1 MDKLVSV
8 ILPTY
13 NMELYLA
20 QCLKSI
26 TLQSYKNIEVIVVI
40 DGATDSSFQIAK
52 SFQDQDERFK
62 VVWQENAGSG
72 PARNNGLM
80 HATGEYIMFVDPD
93 DWIDSNMVEDLLE
106 AAITSGADLV
116 IAGGKTVYENNPT
129 RNSIEQYENRLIKG
143 RNNVREMY
151 MDFLAEGKLGAPT
164 SKLFKAKLIKEH
176 NIQFPD
182 LRRSQDIVFNYR
194 YYDMI
199 DSVYISK
206 CVGYN
211 YRIVEEVQNLKL
223 REDYYKTLSL
233 IYFEIMEMLS
243 KWAIVVNSKSY
254 RAMCNFFLPSVMAN
268 IEANIIR
275 KEDIEPIIQEEN
287 IRRLVEGSCVKRFD
301 QLMFKV
307 LYKLKRKKAIENLIR
322 MKLRLKKVIK
332 EHTDEMA

>member
-62 VVWQENAGSG
+62 VIWQENAGSG

-93 DWIDSNMVEDLLE
+93 DWIDSNMVECLLE
-106 AAITSGADLV
+106 DLIKYNVDLV
-116 IAGGKTVYENNPT
+116 VAGGKNIYENN
-129 RNSIEQYENRLIKG
+129 SS
-143 RNNVREMY
+143 RNNVERYEKTLIRGQKNVREVY
-151 MDFLAEGKLGAPT
+151 MDLLAEGKLGAPT
-164 SKLFKAKLIKEH
+164 CKLFKTKLIRES

-194 YYDMI
+194 YYDVI
-199 DSVYISK
+199 SSIYISD
-206 CVGYN
+206 CTAYN
-211 YRIVEEVQNLKL
+211 YRIIEDVQNLKL
-223 REDYYKTLSL
+223 KRDYYKTLSL
-233 IYFEIMEMLS
+233 IYSEIMELLS
-243 KWAIVVNSKSY
+243 KWNITVRSKSY
-254 RAMCNFFLPSVMAN
+254 HAMCDFFMPSVMAN
-268 IEANIIR
+268 VEANIIR
-275 KEDIEPIIQEEN
+275 KEDVEPIIQEKN
-287 IRRLVEGSCVKRFD
+287 IRRLVKGSRANRFD
-301 QLMFKV
+301 QKIFKV
-307 LYKLKRKKAIENLIR
+307 LYELKIKKGIEILMRVKLSLKRCSGGKF
-322 MKLRLKKVIK
+322 
-332 EHTDEMA
+332 

>member
-62 VVWQENAGSG
+62 VIWQENAGSG

-106 AAITSGADLV
+106 VAITSGADLV

-129 RNSIEQYENRLIKG
+129 RNSIEQYENRLIKE

-164 SKLFKAKLIKEH
+164 SKLFKAKLIKER

-194 YYDMI
+194 YYDVI
-199 DSVYISK
+199 SSIYISD
-206 CVGYN
+206 CTAYN
-211 YRIVEEVQNLKL
+211 YRIIEDVQNLKL
-223 REDYYKTLSL
+223 KRDYYKTLSL
-233 IYFEIMEMLS
+233 IYSEIMELLS
-243 KWAIVVNSKSY
+243 KWNITVRSKSY
-254 RAMCNFFLPSVMAN
+254 HAMCDFFMPSVMAN
-268 IEANIIR
+268 VEANIIR
-275 KEDIEPIIQEEN
+275 KEDVEPIIQEKN
-287 IRRLVEGSCVKRFD
+287 IRRLVKGSRANRFD
-301 QLMFKV
+301 QKIFKV
-307 LYKLKRKKAIENLIR
+307 LYGLKIKKGIEILMRVKLSLKRCSGGKF
-322 MKLRLKKVIK
+322 
-332 EHTDEMA
+332 

>member
-62 VVWQENAGSG
+62 VIWQENAGSG

-106 AAITSGADLV
+106 VAITSGADLV
-116 IAGGKTVYENNPT
+116 IAGGKTVYENDPT

-164 SKLFKAKLIKEH
+164 SKLFKAKLIKER

-194 YYDMI
+194 YYDVI
-199 DSVYISK
+199 SSIYISD
-206 CVGYN
+206 CTAYN
-211 YRIVEEVQNLKL
+211 YRIIEDVQNLKL
-223 REDYYKTLSL
+223 KRDYYKTLSL
-233 IYFEIMEMLS
+233 IYSEIMELLS
-243 KWAIVVNSKSY
+243 KWNITVRSKSY
-254 RAMCNFFLPSVMAN
+254 HAMCDFFMPSVMAN
-268 IEANIIR
+268 VEANIIR
-275 KEDIEPIIQEEN
+275 KEDVEPIIQEKN
-287 IRRLVEGSCVKRFD
+287 IRRLVKGSRANRFD
-301 QLMFKV
+301 QKIFKV
-307 LYKLKRKKAIENLIR
+307 LYELKIKKGIEILMRVKLSLKRCSGGKF
-322 MKLRLKKVIK
+322 
-332 EHTDEMA
+332 

>member
-62 VVWQENAGSG
+62 VIWQENAGSG

-106 AAITSGADLV
+106 VAITSGADLV

-143 RNNVREMY
+143 KNNVREMY

-164 SKLFKAKLIKEH
+164 SKLFKAKLIKER

-194 YYDMI
+194 YYDVI
-199 DSVYISK
+199 SSIYISD
-206 CVGYN
+206 CTAYN
-211 YRIVEEVQNLKL
+211 YRIIENVQNLKL
-223 REDYYKTLSL
+223 KRDYYKTLSL
-233 IYFEIMEMLS
+233 IYSEIMELIS
-243 KWAIVVNSKSY
+243 KWDISVSSKSY
-254 RAMCNFFLPSVMAN
+254 HAMCNYFLPSVMAN
-268 IEANIIR
+268 VEANIVREEDISPIIYEKNIR
-275 KEDIEPIIQEEN
+275 K
-287 IRRLVEGSCVKRFD
+287 LVENSSSSRLDQRIFRFCYC
-301 QLMFKV
+301 LKIEKMVILIFYV
-307 LYKLKRKKAIENLIR
+307 KLK
-322 MKLRLKKVIK
+322 LKKIRK
-332 EHTDEMA
+332 QIRA

>member
-62 VVWQENAGSG
+62 VIWQENAGSG

-106 AAITSGADLV
+106 VAITSGADLV
-116 IAGGKTVYENNPT
+116 IAGGKTVYENDST

-164 SKLFKAKLIKEH
+164 SKLFKAKLIKER

-194 YYDMI
+194 YYDVI
-199 DSVYISK
+199 SSIYISD
-206 CVGYN
+206 CTAYN
-211 YRIVEEVQNLKL
+211 YRIIEDVQNLKL
-223 REDYYKTLSL
+223 KRDYYKTLSL
-233 IYFEIMEMLS
+233 IYSEIMELLS
-243 KWAIVVNSKSY
+243 KWNITVRSKSY
-254 RAMCNFFLPSVMAN
+254 HAMCDFFMPSVMAN
-268 IEANIIR
+268 VEANIIR
-275 KEDIEPIIQEEN
+275 KEDVEPIIQEKN
-287 IRRLVEGSCVKRFD
+287 IRRLVKGSRANRFD
-301 QLMFKV
+301 QKIFKV
-307 LYKLKRKKAIENLIR
+307 LYELKIKKGIEILMCVKLSLKRCSGGKF
-322 MKLRLKKVIK
+322 
-332 EHTDEMA
+332 

>member
-52 SFQDQDERFK
+52 SFQYQDERFK
-62 VVWQENAGSG
+62 VIWQENAGSG

-106 AAITSGADLV
+106 VAIASGADLV
-116 IAGGKTVYENNPT
+116 IAGGKSVYENNPT

-164 SKLFKAKLIKEH
+164 SKLFKAKLIKER

-194 YYDMI
+194 YYDVI
-199 DSVYISK
+199 SSIYISD
-206 CVGYN
+206 CTAYN
-211 YRIVEEVQNLKL
+211 YRIIEDVQNLKL
-223 REDYYKTLSL
+223 KRDYYKTLSL
-233 IYFEIMEMLS
+233 IYSEIMELLS
-243 KWAIVVNSKSY
+243 KWNITVRSKSY
-254 RAMCNFFLPSVMAN
+254 HAMCDFFMPSVMAN
-268 IEANIIR
+268 VEANIIR
-275 KEDIEPIIQEEN
+275 KEDVEPIIQEKN
-287 IRRLVEGSCVKRFD
+287 IRRLVKGSRANRFD
-301 QLMFKV
+301 QKIFKV
-307 LYKLKRKKAIENLIR
+307 LYELKIKKGIEILMRVKLSLKRCSGGKF
-322 MKLRLKKVIK
+322 
-332 EHTDEMA
+332 

>member
-62 VVWQENAGSG
+62 VIWQENAGSG

-106 AAITSGADLV
+106 VAITSGADLV
-116 IAGGKTVYENNPT
+116 IAGGKTVYENDST
-129 RNSIEQYENRLIKG
+129 SNSIEQYENRLIKG

-164 SKLFKAKLIKEH
+164 SKLFKAKLIKER

-194 YYDMI
+194 YYDVI
-199 DSVYISK
+199 SSIYISD
-206 CVGYN
+206 CTAYN
-211 YRIVEEVQNLKL
+211 YRIIEDVQNLKL
-223 REDYYKTLSL
+223 KRDYYKTLSL
-233 IYFEIMEMLS
+233 IYSEIMELLS
-243 KWAIVVNSKSY
+243 KWNITVRSKSY
-254 RAMCNFFLPSVMAN
+254 HAMCDFFMPSVMAN
-268 IEANIIR
+268 VEANIIR
-275 KEDIEPIIQEEN
+275 KEDVEPIIQEKN
-287 IRRLVEGSCVKRFD
+287 IRRLVKGSRANRFD
-301 QLMFKV
+301 QKIFKV
-307 LYKLKRKKAIENLIR
+307 LYELKIKKGIEILMCVKLSLKRCSGGKF
-322 MKLRLKKVIK
+322 
-332 EHTDEMA
+332 

>member
-62 VVWQENAGSG
+62 VIWQENAGSG

-106 AAITSGADLV
+106 VAITSGADLV
-116 IAGGKTVYENNPT
+116 IAGGKTVYENDPT

-164 SKLFKAKLIKEH
+164 SKLFKAKLIKER

-194 YYDMI
+194 YYDVI
-199 DSVYISK
+199 SSIYISD
-206 CVGYN
+206 CTAYN
-211 YRIVEEVQNLKL
+211 YRIIEDVQNLKL
-223 REDYYKTLSL
+223 KRDYYKTLSL
-233 IYFEIMEMLS
+233 IYSEIMELLS
-243 KWAIVVNSKSY
+243 KWNITVRSKSY
-254 RAMCNFFLPSVMAN
+254 HAMCDFFMPSVMAN
-268 IEANIIR
+268 VEANIIR
-275 KEDIEPIIQEEN
+275 KEDVEPIIQEKN
-287 IRRLVEGSCVKRFD
+287 IRRLVKGSRANRFD
-301 QLMFKV
+301 QKIFKV
-307 LYKLKRKKAIENLIR
+307 LYELKIKKGIEILMCVKLSLKRCSGGKF
-322 MKLRLKKVIK
+322 
-332 EHTDEMA
+332 

>member
-52 SFQDQDERFK
+52 SFQYQDERFK
-62 VVWQENAGSG
+62 VIWQENAGSG

-106 AAITSGADLV
+106 VAIASGADLV
-116 IAGGKTVYENNPT
+116 IAGGKSVYENNPT

-164 SKLFKAKLIKEH
+164 SKLFKAKLIKER

-194 YYDMI
+194 YYDVI
-199 DSVYISK
+199 SSIYISD
-206 CVGYN
+206 CTAYN
-211 YRIVEEVQNLKL
+211 YRIIEDVQNLKL
-223 REDYYKTLSL
+223 KRDYYKTLSL
-233 IYFEIMEMLS
+233 IYSEIMELLS
-243 KWAIVVNSKSY
+243 KWNITVRSKSY
-254 RAMCNFFLPSVMAN
+254 HAMCDFLCH
-268 IEANIIR
+268 
-275 KEDIEPIIQEEN
+275 
-287 IRRLVEGSCVKRFD
+287 L
-301 QLMFKV
+301 
-307 LYKLKRKKAIENLIR
+307 
-322 MKLRLKKVIK
+322 
-332 EHTDEMA
+332 

>member
-52 SFQDQDERFK
+52 SFQYQDERFK
-62 VVWQENAGSG
+62 VIWQENAGSG

-106 AAITSGADLV
+106 VAIASGADLV
-116 IAGGKTVYENNPT
+116 IAGGKSVYENNPT

-164 SKLFKAKLIKEH
+164 SKLFKAKLIKER

-194 YYDMI
+194 YYDVI
-199 DSVYISK
+199 SSIYISD
-206 CVGYN
+206 CTAYN
-211 YRIVEEVQNLKL
+211 YRIIEDVQNLKL
-223 REDYYKTLSL
+223 KRDYYKTLSL
-233 IYFEIMEMLS
+233 IYSEIMELLS
-243 KWAIVVNSKSY
+243 KWNITVRSKSY
-254 RAMCNFFLPSVMAN
+254 HAMCDFFMPSVMAN
-268 IEANIIR
+268 VEANIIR
-275 KEDIEPIIQEEN
+275 KEDVEPIIQEKT
-287 IRRLVEGSCVKRFD
+287 LEGW
-301 QLMFKV
+301 
-307 LYKLKRKKAIENLIR
+307 LKDLAQIGLIKKYSKFFMN
-322 MKLRLKKVIK
+322 
-332 EHTDEMA
+332 